1 MTSLK
6 SLRKA
11 NADNVLQDSI
21 GRLATK
27 NLAMNSE
34 LRQGEHRSP

>member
-11 NADNVLQDSI
+11 NADKILQNSI
-21 GRLATK
+21 GRLATQ
-27 NLAMNSE
+27 NLDMNSE